1 VSALGGLIQ
10 IFEDDMGYV
19 EIAGQNGAKQMQAWN
34 RLSVPGKF
42 VYSVK
47 PDSAKRLDQQ
57 VERKMALD
65 RYQLTANDPFNN
77 RMEGLKDV
85 YAAFGEDPARHLQQP
100 PTPPPEK
107 PRISL
112 SFKAEDLT
120 NPMVVSLL
128 QQSGFQIDP
137 NALKQTMAIQT
148 GNPALMQAAA
158 QSPAQ
163 PPAPPYPQGPPA
175 QEHGGSAQL
184 QAPLNQHSLVN
195 HIGGG
200 R

>member
-1 VSALGGLIQ
+1 
-10 IFEDDMGYV
+10 
-19 EIAGQNGAKQMQAWN
+19 
-34 RLSVPGKF
+34 
-42 VYSVK
+42 
-47 PDSAKRLDQQ
+47 
-57 VERKMALD
+57 MALD

-77 RMEGLKDV
+77 RAEGLKDV

-128 QQSGFQIDP
+128 QQSGFAIDP
-137 NALKQTMAIQT
+137 AALQQTMAIQT

-158 QSPAQ
+158 QSPTQ
-163 PPAPPYPQGPPA
+163 PSAPPYPQGPPA
-175 QEHGGSAQL
+175 QDHGGSAQL
-184 QAPLNQHSLVN
+184 QEPLNQHQIA
-195 HIGGG
+195 HQYGGG